1 MRFAKDS
8 PMLVSLLY
16 VSQPTG
22 PVTTSVT
29 GSILRS
35 SIANNKAA
43 DISGVLCQGTGLYMQ
58 VLEGE
63 RRVVND
69 MFYRIVAD
77 SRHRHVELLS
87 MEEIQKRQ
95 FDQWSMALVH
105 LNANDPMV
113 KMNHP
118 EFNPYASTAKD
129 AMAILEELVKTSWPI
144 VTTEP

>member
-1 MRFAKDS
+1 
-8 PMLVSLLY
+8 
-16 VSQPTG
+16 
-22 PVTTSVT
+22 
-29 GSILRS
+29 
-35 SIANNKAA
+35 
-43 DISGVLCQGTGLYMQ
+43 
-58 VLEGE
+58 
-63 RRVVND
+63 
-69 MFYRIVAD
+69 
-77 SRHRHVELLS
+77 

>member
-1 MRFAKDS
+1 
-8 PMLVSLLY
+8 MLVSLLY

-29 GSILRS
+29 SNILRS
-35 SIANNKAA
+35 STLNNKVLG
-43 DISGVLCQGTGLYMQ
+43 ISGVLCQGTGLYMQ

-63 RRVVND
+63 RPVVNN

-77 SRHRHVELLS
+77 SRHHHIELLS
-87 MEEIQKRQ
+87 MEEITQRK
-95 FDQWSMALVH
+95 FDPWSMALVH

-129 AMAILEELVKTSWPI
+129 AMHILEELVNSSWPI
-144 VTTEP
+144 VTTDP

>member
-1 MRFAKDS
+1 
-8 PMLVSLLY
+8 MLVSLLY
-16 VSQPTG
+16 VSQPRG

-29 GSILRS
+29 STILRS
-35 SIANNKAA
+35 SIVNNKSA

-63 RRVVND
+63 RPVVNN

-77 SRHRHVELLS
+77 SRHHLIELLS
-87 MEEIQKRQ
+87 MEEITQRK
-95 FDQWSMALVH
+95 FNQWSMALVH

-113 KMNHP
+113 IMNHP
-118 EFNPYASTAKD
+118 EFNPYASSAKD
-129 AMAILEELVKTSWPI
+129 AMNILDELVKTSWPI

>member
-1 MRFAKDS
+1 
-8 PMLVSLLY
+8 MLVSLLY

-29 GSILRS
+29 STILRS
-35 SIANNKAA
+35 STINNKAA
-43 DISGVLCQGTGLYMQ
+43 NISGVLCQGTGLYMQ

-63 RRVVND
+63 RPVVND

-77 SRHRHVELLS
+77 SRHRNIELLS
-87 MEEIQKRQ
+87 MEEITNRK

-118 EFNPYASTAKD
+118 EFNPYACTAKD
-129 AMAILEELVKTSWPI
+129 AMNILDELVKTSWPI
-144 VTTEP
+144 VTTDQ

>member
-1 MRFAKDS
+1 
-8 PMLVSLLY
+8 MLVRLLY
-16 VSQPTG
+16 VSKEIASQP
-22 PVTTSVT
+22 SKFAESNLEKFRKSNHANDVT
-29 GSILRS
+29 GILC
-35 SIANNKAA
+35 
-43 DISGVLCQGTGLYMQ
+43 SGDGIFLQ

-63 RRVVND
+63 RPVVND

>member
-1 MRFAKDS
+1 
-8 PMLVSLLY
+8 MLVSLLY
-16 VSQPTG
+16 VSQPRG

-29 GSILRS
+29 STILRS
-35 SIANNKAA
+35 SIVNNKSA

-63 RRVVND
+63 RPVVNN

-77 SRHRHVELLS
+77 SRHHHIELLS
-87 MEEIQKRQ
+87 MEEIKQRK

-118 EFNPYASTAKD
+118 EFNPYASSAKD
-129 AMAILEELVKTSWPI
+129 AMNILDELVKTSWPI

>member
-1 MRFAKDS
+1 
-8 PMLVSLLY
+8 MLVSLLY

-29 GSILRS
+29 STILKS
-35 SIANNKAA
+35 STLKNKNA

-63 RRVVND
+63 RSKVNHL
-69 MFYRIVAD
+69 FCRIIAD
-77 SRHRHVELLS
+77 SRHHNLELLC
-87 MEEIQKRQ
+87 MEEIKQRK

-105 LNANDPMV
+105 LNAQDPMV

-129 AMAILEELVKTSWPI
+129 AMNILDELVKTGWPI
-144 VTTEP
+144 VSTDP